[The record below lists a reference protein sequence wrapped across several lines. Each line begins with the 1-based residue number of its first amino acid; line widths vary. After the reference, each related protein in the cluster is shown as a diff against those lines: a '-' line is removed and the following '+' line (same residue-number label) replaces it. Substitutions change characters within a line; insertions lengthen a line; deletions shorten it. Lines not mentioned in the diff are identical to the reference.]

1 VRVPQLARDLAASA
15 VLCRAQHCQQ
25 QLVRPLAGPTRRLR
39 CRPHCEKAAC
49 PPPRPRAERL
59 IATAVL
65 GFAASEAAGR
75 FRHHDQS
82 VIDEDFA
89 ELLRWLRR
97 ALPVPGDV
105 P

>member
-1 VRVPQLARDLAASA
+1 MVPAPAPAVFPPLLTRPAVTPAARTVRDAVQAA
-15 VLCRAQHCQQ
+15 
-25 QLVRPLAGPTRRLR
+25 LR
-39 CRPHCEKAAC
+39 EGGLPDGEVA
-49 PPPRPRAERL
+49 RAERL
-59 IATAVL
+59 ISTAVL

-89 ELLRWLRR
+89 ELVRWLRR
-97 ALPVPGDV
+97 SLPARGDV

>member
-1 VRVPQLARDLAASA
+1 MPASRPCDASGACARAA
-15 VLCRAQHCQQ
+15 
-25 QLVRPLAGPTRRLR
+25 PD
-39 CRPHCEKAAC
+39 
-49 PPPRPRAERL
+49 AERL
-59 IATAVL
+59 ISTAVL

-89 ELLRWLRR
+89 EFLRWLRR
-97 ALPVPGDV
+97 SLPAGGDV

>member
-1 VRVPQLARDLAASA
+1 
-15 VLCRAQHCQQ
+15 
-25 QLVRPLAGPTRRLR
+25 
-39 CRPHCEKAAC
+39 
-49 PPPRPRAERL
+49 
-59 IATAVL
+59 VL

-97 ALPVPGDV
+97 ALPARNDAP
-105 P
+105 